1 MGFSVPASPA
11 PDRDQVIT
19 RLRAAGCVF
28 AEEEA
33 ALLVEGAS
41 TPDQLAAWVEQRVGG
56 LPLEQIL
63 GWAEFAG
70 LRLVVEPGV
79 FVPRRRT
86 AWLAEQV
93 IRLVSA
99 GPVIAVDLCCGA
111 GAVGAAVDAAVAA
124 AVAGSTASIE
134 WHAVDVDPA
143 AARCAR
149 RNLPA
154 GAHVHVGDLFSPLPL
169 RLRGRVDLVA
179 ANAPYVPTDELALM
193 PPEARLHEPVAA
205 LDGGADGLAV
215 QRRIIAE
222 VPQWLRPG
230 GSLLI
235 ETGRAQAAGTAAAF
249 TAVGLHPRIT
259 TCEALDATV
268 IVGSLA

>member
-1 MGFSVPASPA
+1 MGFSMPASPA
-11 PDRDQVIT
+11 PDLDQVIA

-41 TPDQLAAWVEQRVGG
+41 TPEQLAAWVVRRVGG

-93 IRLVSA
+93 TRLVGA

-111 GAVGAAVDAAVAA
+111 GAVGAAVEA
-124 AVAGSTASIE
+124 AVAGSAARVE

-143 AARCAR
+143 AVRCAR

-154 GAHVHVGDLFSPLPL
+154 GAHVHVGDLFSPLPF

-179 ANAPYVPTDELALM
+179 ANAPYVPTDEIALM
-193 PPEARLHEPVAA
+193 PPEARLHEPAAA
-205 LDGGADGLAV
+205 LDGGADGLAA

-222 VPQWLRPG
+222 APQWLAPG

-235 ETGRAQAAGTAAAF
+235 ETGRAQADRTAAAF
-249 TAVGLHPRIT
+249 GEAGLDPRIT
-259 TCEALDATV
+259 ASDELGATV
-268 IVGSLA
+268 VVGRRPGA